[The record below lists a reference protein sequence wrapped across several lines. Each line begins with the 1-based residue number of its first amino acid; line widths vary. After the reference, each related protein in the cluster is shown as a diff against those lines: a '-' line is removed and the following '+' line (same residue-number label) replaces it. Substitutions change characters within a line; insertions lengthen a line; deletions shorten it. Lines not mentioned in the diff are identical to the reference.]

1 MDSQVISKRQ
11 LARLRLS
18 RAKLDE
24 MIEEAT
30 VDAYGEAEQIGG
42 FFTLLEERL
51 KLPFKTEVLG
61 IEVTVERLDLTDDEQ
76 IVAVCSRGTSRQSI
90 SILDLTLPDP
100 APEGAEWIEAF
111 SHWACG
117 R

>member
-1 MDSQVISKRQ
+1 MATLISAPNQIVKMSAPD
-11 LARLRLS
+11 LLR
-18 RAKLDE
+18 D
-24 MIEEAT
+24 
-30 VDAYGEAEQIGG
+30 
-42 FFTLLEERL
+42 
-51 KLPFKTEVLG
+51 
-61 IEVTVERLDLTDDEQ
+61 LDLTDDEQ